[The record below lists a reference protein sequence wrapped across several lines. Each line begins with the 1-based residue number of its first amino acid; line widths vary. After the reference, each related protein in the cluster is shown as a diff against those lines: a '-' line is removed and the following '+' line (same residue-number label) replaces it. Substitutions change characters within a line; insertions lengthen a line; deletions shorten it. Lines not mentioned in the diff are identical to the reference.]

1 MSEKISYEEL
11 KRIALDSLERE
22 QRILKEFK
30 IIDQEMSA
38 LKNDNARLN
47 RELNKYK
54 GFLPIRAALKA
65 KKMIRK

>member
-22 QRILKEFK
+22 QRILNEFK